1 MHEYHLL
8 EILSIGLF
16 FALILGY
23 LAKRAGLSSI
33 VGYLAAG
40 FLIGPHS
47 PGFVADPDLAQ
58 NLSEAGVILLMFGVG
73 LHFNTDDL
81 MKVKGVAV
89 PGAVVQ
95 SVSAAA
101 CGIAAAYFFGYSFGE
116 GLLLG
121 LGLAVAS
128 TVVLLRVLSD
138 NHVLNTLQGTVA
150 VGWLVV
156 EDIFTVLVLVLLP
169 AVAGPIT
176 SGEGI
181 AFGPLLWALAL
192 AAGKL
197 VLLWVLVL
205 VVGGRVVPGI
215 LKKVVQTRSQ
225 ELFVLTILVI
235 AFLTAVGAAY
245 IFQASFALGA
255 FLGGMVVGKS
265 NVSHQ
270 AGVELIPLRDAFAV
284 LFFLSVGMLF
294 DPQFIMAEPWI
305 ILASL
310 AIVLLVKPLT
320 TVLVVSGLGYSVTA
334 ALTVASGLAQ
344 VGEFSFILAQT
355 GLSLHLINQNI
366 YSILVACALVS
377 IALNPFLVSA
387 VPQAERWLKTKPRLW
402 DLMNRQVRRHSRD
415 LLKDY
420 EKQCAG
426 DTSGRQE
433 GIIVGFGPSGRN
445 AAQALE
451 KRGIIPVV
459 IDMNIDTVAD
469 LTRQK
474 KRAVFGH
481 GGRQDILEAAGIQ
494 KASYMIITIPDAA
507 EAAETALAART
518 MREDIKIFA
527 RARFFSDQS
536 LLEKAGAD
544 YIVLEEEAVAEEL
557 SEIIEEVLSSA
568 QKEGDSLSS
577 SGGTKPVS
585 AAETAV

>member
-8 EILSIGLF
+8 EILSIGF
-16 FALILGY
+16 AFALIFGY
-23 LAKRAGLSSI
+23 FAKRIGLSPI

-40 FLIGPHS
+40 FLIGPQS
-47 PGFVADPDLAQ
+47 PGFVADPDLAH

-101 CGIAAAYFFGYSFGE
+101 CGIAAAYFFGYTFGE

-138 NHVLNTLQGTVA
+138 NHVLNTLHGTVA

-176 SGEGI
+176 SGAGI
-181 AFGPLLWALAL
+181 SFGPLLWALAM

-197 VLLWVLVL
+197 AVLWVLVL
-205 VVGGRVVPGI
+205 VVGSKVVPGI
-215 LKKVVQTRSQ
+215 LKKIVQTRSQ

-235 AFLTAVGAAY
+235 AFITAVGAAY
-245 IFQASFALGA
+245 IFDASFALGA

-294 DPQFIMAEPWI
+294 DPQFIMEEPWI

-310 AIVLLVKPLT
+310 AIVLLVKPFT
-320 TVLVVSGLGYSVTA
+320 TVLVVSGLGYSVTT

-355 GLSLHLINQNI
+355 GLSLNLINQNI

-377 IALNPFLVSA
+377 IALNPFLVAA
-387 VPQAERWLKTKPRLW
+387 VPGTEKWLKTKPRLW
-402 DLMNRQVRRHSRD
+402 DLLNMQVEKHSQE
-415 LLKDY
+415 LFKSY
-420 EKQCAG
+420 KNQCAG
-426 DTSGRQE
+426 DSEASYE

-445 AAQALE
+445 AAEVLE
-451 KRGIIPVV
+451 KQGIIPVV
-459 IDMNIDTVAD
+459 VDMNIDTVAD
-469 LTRQK
+469 LNRQG

-481 GGRQDILEAAGIQ
+481 AGRQDILEAAGIHR
-494 KASYMIITIPDAA
+494 ASYMVITIPETS
-507 EAAETALAART
+507 EAAEIALTAKTVRPEI
-518 MREDIKIFA
+518 RIFA
-527 RARFFSDQS
+527 RARFFSDQA

-544 YIVLEEEAVAEEL
+544 YIVLEEEALAEEL
-557 SEIIEEVLSSA
+557 AETMEEVLSG
-568 QKEGDSLSS
+568 E
-577 SGGTKPVS
+577 KPGR
-585 AAETAV
+585 EPAVQTL

>member
-8 EILSIGLF
+8 EILSIGF
-16 FALILGY
+16 AFALIFGY
-23 LAKRAGLSSI
+23 FAKRIGLSPI

-40 FLIGPHS
+40 FLIGPQS
-47 PGFVADPDLAQ
+47 PGFVADPDLAH

-101 CGIAAAYFFGYSFGE
+101 CGIAAAYFFGYTFGE

-138 NHVLNTLQGTVA
+138 NHVLNTLHGTVA

-176 SGEGI
+176 SGAGI
-181 AFGPLLWALAL
+181 SFGPLLWALAM

-197 VLLWVLVL
+197 AVLWVLVL
-205 VVGGRVVPGI
+205 VVGGKVVPGI
-215 LKKVVQTRSQ
+215 LKKIVQTRSQ

-235 AFLTAVGAAY
+235 AFITAVGAAY
-245 IFQASFALGA
+245 IFDASFALGA

-294 DPQFIMAEPWI
+294 DPQFIMEEPWI

-310 AIVLLVKPLT
+310 AIVLLVKPFT
-320 TVLVVSGLGYSVTA
+320 TVLVVLGLGYSVTT

-355 GLSLHLINQNI
+355 GLSLNLINQNI

-377 IALNPFLVSA
+377 IALNPFLVAA
-387 VPQAERWLKTKPRLW
+387 VPGTEKWLKTKPRLW
-402 DLMNRQVRRHSRD
+402 DLLNMQVEKHSQE
-415 LLKDY
+415 LFKSY
-420 EKQCAG
+420 ENQCAG
-426 DTSGRQE
+426 DSEASYE

-445 AAQALE
+445 AAEVLE
-451 KRGIIPVV
+451 KQGIIPVV
-459 IDMNIDTVAD
+459 VDMNIDTVAD
-469 LTRQK
+469 LNRQG

-481 GGRQDILEAAGIQ
+481 AGRQDILEAAGIHR
-494 KASYMIITIPDAA
+494 ASYMVITIPETS
-507 EAAETALAART
+507 EAAEIALTAKTVRPEI
-518 MREDIKIFA
+518 RIFA
-527 RARFFSDQS
+527 RARFFSDQA

-544 YIVLEEEAVAEEL
+544 YIVLEEEALAEEL
-557 SEIIEEVLSSA
+557 AETMEEVLSG
-568 QKEGDSLSS
+568 E
-577 SGGTKPVS
+577 KPGR
-585 AAETAV
+585 EPAVQTL